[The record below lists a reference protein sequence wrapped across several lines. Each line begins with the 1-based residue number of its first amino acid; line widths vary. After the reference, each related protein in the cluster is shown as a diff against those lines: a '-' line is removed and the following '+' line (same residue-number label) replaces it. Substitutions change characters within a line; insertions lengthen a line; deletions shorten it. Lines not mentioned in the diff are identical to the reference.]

1 MRVIAPLVVL
11 AALLATASPAA
22 AATFTVTTTADST
35 NPCSGT
41 SCPSIRSALAA
52 AEAAGGADTVIVP
65 AGNYQLSQA
74 GALLVDSDV
83 TLRGASARTTT
94 VVAGLGARV
103 FEVGTSV
110 SVTISQVTASGG
122 TGASGGNVL
131 NQGALTL
138 DHVRVTGGNATG
150 AGGSGVANE
159 SGSLTVRNSLIDANR
174 GSGQGGGILS
184 TGTTLAPARLTVT
197 DSTVYDNNAGAT
209 GGGIEITGA
218 QPFRVQASIVARNT
232 DDTGP
237 NNCTVPLTSDGA
249 NVEDLATCGFT
260 AAGDAQG
267 TDPQISPAPVNAG
280 GQTDVLTIPAT
291 SPARDRAPGCA
302 GADQRDLGRPQGAAC
317 DAGAYELDQ
326 PPETALSAAAT
337 TTPGASP
344 TFTFSSTEP
353 GVRFECR
360 LDGAVF
366 SACTSPAA
374 FADLPEGAH
383 TFDVRAVDG
392 AGTPD
397 ATPASNQFT
406 VRPKARFRERV
417 VIGLVSGIAR
427 YKLKGTS
434 QFLPLSGSVSIPLG
448 SKVDVKRGRIGLT
461 SEPAPGAPTER
472 IEFYDGVFKVSQPGA
487 VTQLKLTERLR
498 RCPRRGSATAARRP
512 KARRLWGSGAGRFR
526 TRGRYSAATV
536 SGTEWLVKDSCRGTL
551 TKVREGTVRVRD
563 KLRRKTIVLEAGER
577 SLARP
582 RRRWAAR
589 SPATTHIASSALP
602 SSVLNGA
609 GVRQPR
615 STISGGLRNSPIFS
629 LRTGHS
635 QAMPSAY
642 VSSSRCTHSEA
653 AARRTGPAAR
663 RPRAAR
669 SATAVGPNQPAK
681 LWLTQRWWSRRR
693 TPSRR
698 ATERS
703 KSGRWPQSR
712 QRAASGSD

>member
-110 SVTISQVTASGG
+110 SVTIAQVTASGG

-197 DSTVYDNNAGAT
+197 DSTVYDNNATSGGGIESNGAGNVSSIVRTTIADNSAGAT

-563 KLRRKTIVLEAGER
+563 KVRRKTIVLEAGER
-577 SLARP
+577 YLARP
-582 RRRWAAR
+582 RRR
-589 SPATTHIASSALP
+589 
-602 SSVLNGA
+602 
-609 GVRQPR
+609 
-615 STISGGLRNSPIFS
+615 
-629 LRTGHS
+629 
-635 QAMPSAY
+635 
-642 VSSSRCTHSEA
+642 
-653 AARRTGPAAR
+653 
-663 RPRAAR
+663 
-669 SATAVGPNQPAK
+669 
-681 LWLTQRWWSRRR
+681 
-693 TPSRR
+693 
-698 ATERS
+698 
-703 KSGRWPQSR
+703 
-712 QRAASGSD
+712 